1 MKKLI
6 LILTILSLPFVT
18 FGQMSE
24 KEFEKTIEWINE
36 NPSESDNTE
45 FVSKSANLIKF
56 QLFNYPNFPINV
68 SGTKEIDK
76 EWKGHKYEKYFL
88 IVYSYNQLLYKLKNK
103 KYNSLNACV
112 FSINQLI
119 ESYSLI
125 LEENPELR
133 IKILDEYKDL
143 DEKELKKRIKKLI

>member
-6 LILTILSLPFVT
+6 LILGLLTLPFIT
-18 FGQMSE
+18 IGQISE
-24 KEFEKTIEWINE
+24 KEFKKTIEWINE
-36 NPSESDNTE
+36 NPSESDNEE
-45 FVSKSANLIKF
+45 FISKSSNIIKF
-56 QLFNYPNFPINV
+56 QLFNYPSFPINV

-103 KYNSLNACV
+103 KYNNLNACV

-125 LEENPELR
+125 LEKNPELR
-133 IKILDEYKDL
+133 IKILDEYKKL